1 MKFPGAMTSEA
12 LAGLF
17 KKPATNLYPFVKTSM
32 SDQVRGRIAFTSETC
47 TGCKL
52 CERDCPSK
60 AIVILKIA
68 DKTYEA
74 HVDMARCIY
83 CGQCAD
89 TCRKDSIEPTQEFE
103 LAVIDREQ
111 LKVTYGPKDKPAA
124 AATGSAIAAVAAE
137 TPAESE

>member
-1 MKFPGAMTSEA
+1 MKFPGAMTFEA
-12 LAGLF
+12 LRGLF

-32 SDQVRGRIAFTSETC
+32 PDKIRGRISFVSDKC

-52 CERDCPSK
+52 CERDCPSD
-60 AIVILKIA
+60 AIVIVKIA

-74 HVDMARCIY
+74 HVDMSRCIY

-111 LKVTYGPKDKPAA
+111 LKVIYGPDKKPATATAAAAPAA
-124 AATGSAIAAVAAE
+124 ADPA
-137 TPAESE
+137 PAEGD

>member
-1 MKFPGAMTSEA
+1 MRFPGAMTFEV
-12 LAGLF
+12 LRGLF
-17 KKPATNLYPFVKTSM
+17 KKPATNQYPFAKTSLP
-32 SDQVRGRIAFTSETC
+32 DKFRGRISFTSEKC
-47 TGCKL
+47 VGCKL

-74 HVDMARCIY
+74 HVDMSRCIY

-89 TCRKDSIEPTQEFE
+89 TCRKDGIEPTREFE

-111 LKVTYGPKDKPAA
+111 LKVIYGPENKPAPA
-124 AATGSAIAAVAAE
+124 PATPAATDGAATDGA
-137 TPAESE
+137 